1 MRLTGGSGI
10 AVVGPSGT
18 VRWGF
23 CRKCRFAYRLTGRLL
38 VLEVPE
44 AQVRPLV
51 RVDVVAVSDCGGV
64 GAFWLRGAD
73 ARCYGRC
80 EGCGVSPAPGSM
92 QKDPV
97 TSPVLEGEGSGPTS
111 DWLLDEEIP
120 IVDDLLLVSEDL
132 GTREI
137 EFERPADFLG
147 SGEESA
153 RLRPAGRDTGLGF
166 SVDSVRMYLSQI
178 GRVALLS
185 AEQEVELAK
194 RIEAGMY
201 AANRLQRPE
210 ALPAEMRRDLGWIV
224 RDGQRAKNHLLEA
237 NLRLVVSLAR
247 RYTGRGLALLDL
259 IQEGNLGLIR
269 AVEKFD
275 YTKGFKFS
283 TYAIW
288 WIRQAIT
295 RAIADQVRT
304 IRIPVHV
311 VEVINKLRRI
321 QRELLQDL
329 GRDPTY
335 EELAKEMGITVE
347 KVQEI
352 QQYARQPLSLD
363 QTIGEEGDSPLGEF
377 IEDIQATT
385 AVDALFFSLLQSQ
398 LQSTLATLPERE
410 ASVIRLRFGLADGQ
424 PHTLDEIG
432 RLHGVTRE
440 RVRQIES
447 KTIAKLRHPQRS
459 EDLRDFLD

>member
-1 MRLTGGSGI
+1 MSR
-10 AVVGPSGT
+10 
-18 VRWGF
+18 
-23 CRKCRFAYRLTGRLL
+23 
-38 VLEVPE
+38 
-44 AQVRPLV
+44 
-51 RVDVVAVSDCGGV
+51 
-64 GAFWLRGAD
+64 
-73 ARCYGRC
+73 
-80 EGCGVSPAPGSM
+80 APGST

-97 TSPVLEGEGSGPTS
+97 TSPVLEGEGSGSTS

-120 IVDDLLLVSEDL
+120 PVDDLTLVSEGL

-137 EFERPADFLG
+137 EFGRPGDFVA
-147 SGEESA
+147 SEEESA
-153 RLRPAGRDTGLGF
+153 ALRPASRDTGLGF

-178 GRVALLS
+178 GRVELLS

-201 AANRLQRPE
+201 AADRLQQSE
-210 ALPAEMRRDLGWIV
+210 AAVGTLPAQLRRDLGWIV

-275 YTKGFKFS
+275 YAKGFKFS

-311 VEVINKLRRI
+311 VEVINKLRRV
-321 QRELLQDL
+321 QRELLQDF
-329 GRDPTY
+329 GRDPTS
-335 EELAKEMGITVE
+335 EELAKEMGVTVE
-347 KVQEI
+347 KVLEI

-398 LQSTLATLPERE
+398 LQSALATLPERE
-410 ASVIRLRFGLADGQ
+410 ANVIRLRFGLTDGQ

-440 RVRQIES
+440 RVRQIET

>member
-1 MRLTGGSGI
+1 
-10 AVVGPSGT
+10 
-18 VRWGF
+18 
-23 CRKCRFAYRLTGRLL
+23 
-38 VLEVPE
+38 
-44 AQVRPLV
+44 
-51 RVDVVAVSDCGGV
+51 VSQ
-64 GAFWLRGAD
+64 
-73 ARCYGRC
+73 
-80 EGCGVSPAPGSM
+80 APGSA
-92 QKDPV
+92 QKDPI
-97 TSPVLEGEGSGPTS
+97 TSPILEGEGSRPTS
-111 DWLLDEEIP
+111 DWLLDGESLL
-120 IVDDLLLVSEDL
+120 VDDLNLVSEGL
-132 GTREI
+132 GTRES
-137 EFERPADFLG
+137 ELERPDDFLA
-147 SGEESA
+147 SQEESA
-153 RLRPAGRDTGLGF
+153 ALRPASGCTGLSF

-178 GRVALLS
+178 GKVKLLS

-201 AANRLQRPE
+201 AADRLQHSE
-210 ALPAEMRRDLGWIV
+210 AVGTLPAQLRRDLGWIV

-275 YTKGFKFS
+275 YAKGFKFS

-311 VEVINKLRRI
+311 VEAINKLRRV
-321 QRELLQDL
+321 QRELLQDF
-329 GRDPTY
+329 GRDPTS
-335 EELAKEMGITVE
+335 EELAKEMGMTVE
-347 KVQEI
+347 EVLEI

-385 AVDALFFSLLQSQ
+385 AVDTVFFRLLQSQ
-398 LQSTLATLPERE
+398 LQSALASLPERE
-410 ASVIRLRFGLADGQ
+410 ANVIRLRFGLTDGQ

-440 RVRQIES
+440 RIRQIEI

-459 EDLRDFLD
+459 EALRDFLA